1 MKFSIFLGKPLISS
15 EWERLLNG
23 HKNQSL
29 SASDELLF
37 VRWGKAMAH
46 LALDPF
52 YPGLHSH
59 EIKPLTARAGLRVF
73 ESYLENHNPQRIGS
87 FGFMAR
93 QDKA

>member
-1 MKFSIFLGKPLISS
+1 
-15 EWERLLNG
+15 
-23 HKNQSL
+23 
-29 SASDELLF
+29 
-37 VRWGKAMAH
+37 MAD

-52 YPGLHSH
+52 YPGFHSH